1 MKTLAHGVTDA
12 AYTSGLRHEPGGK
25 PLALS
30 HMGEQP
36 RQVLP
41 RDLAVR
47 PLITCRRLVHIRS
60 EWIQTRPRRTGK
72 DAVQM
77 VQTVWLTEAG
87 KRRLEDELQDLRTRR
102 RPELHTRIQEAT
114 ESGDISDNSEYEDL
128 KDEWASLEARIFD
141 LEQTLEHSEIIQR
154 QDGDDVVGL
163 GSTVTLRSDDGEEE
177 TWVLVSPQEANTL
190 DGTISTESP
199 VGRAIVG
206 CRAGDAATVRTPS
219 GAIVFTVVTV
229 G

>member
-1 MKTLAHGVTDA
+1 
-12 AYTSGLRHEPGGK
+12 
-25 PLALS
+25 
-30 HMGEQP
+30 MGEQP
-36 RQVLP
+36 RRVIQPSGDGPIALGWSHSRGWVQMGS
-41 RDLAVR
+41 
-47 PLITCRRLVHIRS
+47 RRI
-60 EWIQTRPRRTGK
+60 GK

-114 ESGDISDNSEYEDL
+114 ESGDISDNSEYEEL

-154 QDGDDVVGL
+154 QEGDEVVGL

-177 TWVLVSPQEANTL
+177 TWILVSPQEANTL

-206 CRAGDAATVRTPS
+206 CRAGDDATVRTPS
-219 GAIVFTVVTV
+219 GAIVFTVVSV
-229 G
+229 A